1 MRRSYTLKSGKVI
14 SCWYKQ
20 FAGVICVEDNEGNDV
35 AIFDVPF
42 GDETATF
49 EFEGETICVG
59 DYNYMTVRELLAKCR
74 ERAIADGGD
83 PSDMNSLCGSELLC
97 TILKDTEHFGI
108 VSDVECYNTI
118 TPGLGIA
125 FKGTGS
131 THLKVLTIPFE
142 RRYKKEDWNY
152 KVELKPAND
161 DIARFTGSESYYFS
175 DLVSSI
181 RYGHMQLVDVE
192 DFQKE
197 AENLD
202 NAAMGAFIKAGV
214 FG

>member
-1 MRRSYTLKSGKVI
+1 MRRSYTLKSGEVI
-14 SCWYKQ
+14 NCWYKKYGG
-20 FAGVICVEDNEGNDV
+20 AICVDDDNGKEV
-35 AIFDVPF
+35 AVFEVPF

-49 EFEGETICVG
+49 EYKGETICVG

-74 ERAIADGGD
+74 ERAIADGED
-83 PSDMNSLCGSELLC
+83 PSDMNSLRESELLC

-118 TPGLGIA
+118 IPGLGIA

-142 RRYKKEDWNY
+142 RQYKKEDWNY

-161 DIARFTGSESYYFS
+161 DIAQLTGSESYYFS

-181 RYGHMQLVDVE
+181 RSGHMQLVDIE
-192 DFQKE
+192 DFKE
-197 AENLD
+197 EAKRLD
-202 NAAMGAFIKAGV
+202 NIALNTEAKIGIL
-214 FG
+214 